1 MWYPRFPNWEPESLR
16 KKASQGSDF
25 YFNMEE
31 GPSVWLVDESTSIFL
46 FSGHR
51 MKIRKHLCRSFLA
64 DTSVCVCVWTC
75 RDLRLVLGFF
85 FYTFHLW
92 RGSMT
97 FYWIWISP
105 YQLGFL
111 DREALKSAYLCLL
124 ISPGPGLHMH
134 NVFHGL
140 LGLNKSVRNLNLYPH
155 ACSVNISCTELS
167 PSSSASAILK
177 HMFLRIHLRNIHMM
191 PNYKVV
197 LFLSLAIK

>member
-25 YFNMEE
+25 YFNTEE
-31 GPSVWLVDESTSIFL
+31 GPSIWLVDESTSIFL

-51 MKIRKHLCRSFLA
+51 MKIRKHVCRSFLA

-92 RGSMT
+92 RGSMA

-124 ISPGPGLHMH
+124 ISPGPGLQMH
-134 NVFHGL
+134 NAFHGHLALQECQESKLVPSCL
-140 LGLNKSVRNLNLYPH
+140 LSEYFMH
-155 ACSVNISCTELS
+155 WAISQ
-167 PSSSASAILK
+167 
-177 HMFLRIHLRNIHMM
+177 
-191 PNYKVV
+191 
-197 LFLSLAIK
+197 FLSFSHS